1 MTAVEELALRI
12 RSGNVD
18 PTRGA
23 AILEKACADAVALAA
38 QRFEAALEAMTI
50 SLTSELATWPAAT
63 ACSRGTASAS
73 WTWTA
78 ARNST
83 NSPAKPRPSSPC
95 TASLDRWWSG
105 NPPYGEAQQ
114 ELSAMEEER
123 K

>member
-50 SLTSELATWPAAT
+50 RLTSELAVPDLERACAA
-63 ACSRGTASAS
+63 AHAQIE
-73 WTWTA
+73 A
-78 ARNST
+78 AIAGAQRNT
-83 NSPAKPRPSSPC
+83 RP
-95 TASLDRWWSG
+95 
-105 NPPYGEAQQ
+105 
-114 ELSAMEEER
+114 
-123 K
+123 

>member
-50 SLTSELATWPAAT
+50 RLTSG
-63 ACSRGTASAS
+63 S
-73 WTWTA
+73 
-78 ARNST
+78 N
-83 NSPAKPRPSSPC
+83 
-95 TASLDRWWSG
+95 
-105 NPPYGEAQQ
+105 
-114 ELSAMEEER
+114 
-123 K
+123 